1 MRGSRFES
9 EIPQLLR
16 IENSLEVVHTKN
28 VIELSV
34 LHREE
39 AAKRSRSCMNEQG
52 FDENRKTI
60 PRSRSG
66 IEGSD

>member
-1 MRGSRFES
+1 
-9 EIPQLLR
+9 
-16 IENSLEVVHTKN
+16 
-28 VIELSV
+28 
-34 LHREE
+34 
-39 AAKRSRSCMNEQG
+39 MNKQR